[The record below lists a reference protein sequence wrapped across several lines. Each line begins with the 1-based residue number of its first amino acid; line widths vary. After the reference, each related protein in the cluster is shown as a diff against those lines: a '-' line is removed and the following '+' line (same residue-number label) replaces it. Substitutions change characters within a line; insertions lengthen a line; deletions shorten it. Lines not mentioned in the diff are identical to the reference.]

1 MDLPIP
7 MPWEI
12 HPMLVHFPI
21 ALLMTGVATDWLGRW
36 RAPFSRPAAG
46 LLVAG
51 VAFGWLAAAAGLLS
65 FYTVPAHT
73 EEAHTLMWWHLG
85 FAVSALLLF
94 TWLCVKR
101 SKARESSAGGGL
113 LAAESLA
120 ALLLLVTGYLGGV
133 IVYHGGAG
141 VAPQLLSP
149 EIQRGHS
156 HDGRHGPHGQGE
168 GIDHDHGTGQHDRG
182 SAPLGPERSSDARQ
196 PAAAFDTSRTGARE
210 LKMPEALRLRHDAFK
225 AEFTE
230 ATKDRGKVGEAAR
243 AIERLATAH
252 FAKAKDVFPALGLL
266 PLLAQG
272 ELAPEM
278 AEAEEIADDLRAN
291 MPQIREEHREL
302 VAGLRKIAEAAQLD
316 GNPEY
321 ARFAERLILH
331 IQEEE
336 EVLYPAVLLVGE
348 HVRMKLAE
356 R

>member
-1 MDLPIP
+1 
-7 MPWEI
+7 
-12 HPMLVHFPI
+12 MLVHFPI
-21 ALLMTGVATDWLGRW
+21 ALLLTGVVAELLARW
-36 RAPFSRPAAG
+36 RSAFTRPAVA

-51 VAFGWLAAAAGLLS
+51 VAIGWLAAAAGLLS

-85 FAVSALLLF
+85 FAIAALLLF

-101 SKARESSAGGGL
+101 WKARDSSAGGAL
-113 LAAESLA
+113 LAAEALA

-133 IVYHGGAG
+133 VVYHGGAG

-149 EIQRGHS
+149 EIQQGHS
-156 HDGRHGPHGQGE
+156 HDGTHGHQREE
-168 GIDHDHGTGQHDRG
+168 GAVNHDHGTEQHDHGG
-182 SAPLGPERSSDARQ
+182 SPDAADPSSTGRQ
-196 PAAAFDTSRTGARE
+196 PAVPADSNGTGSQE
-210 LKMPEALRLRHDAFK
+210 LKMPEALRLRHEAFE
-225 AEFTE
+225 AEFAQ

-252 FAKAKDVFPALGLL
+252 FAKAKDVFPPLGLL

-272 ELAPEM
+272 ELTPEM
-278 AEAEEIADDLRAN
+278 EEAGDIADSLRAN

-316 GNPEY
+316 GSPEY
-321 ARFAERLILH
+321 ARFAERLIRH

-348 HVRMKLAE
+348 HVRLKLAGK
-356 R
+356 